1 MKCQIPSD
9 KKKQILCNIQL
20 FHKNNSYLCSL
31 LPADSLRH
39 ASAISV
45 LLAAFFVAICSV
57 MAIHALWVG
66 ETKTPRLFPDFG
78 AGVSVFS
85 LFTTIPVFA
94 TAFGCHV
101 NGKKYTQA

>member
-1 MKCQIPSD
+1 M
-9 KKKQILCNIQL
+9 
-20 FHKNNSYLCSL
+20 FSL
-31 LPADSLRH
+31 SPADSLRH

-57 MAIHALWVG
+57 MAIHAQWIG
-66 ETKTPRLFPDFG
+66 ETKTPRMFPDF
-78 AGVSVFS
+78 ADGVSVFS

-101 NGKKYTQA
+101 NSKNAHNYYVKFYDYDDIETKIML

>member
-1 MKCQIPSD
+1 M
-9 KKKQILCNIQL
+9 
-20 FHKNNSYLCSL
+20 FSL
-31 LPADSLRH
+31 SPADSLRH

-57 MAIHALWVG
+57 MAIYALSIG
-66 ETKTPRLFPDFG
+66 ETKTPRLFPDFTG
-78 AGVSVFS
+78 GVSVFS

-101 NGKKYTQA
+101 NSKNAHNYYVNFCDNDVLET